1 MLVQSFMHTKASPVL
16 MAWETGAP
24 KAQACAYTA
33 RGTLAIQGTSGANAV
48 LTRFPQTHMA

>member
-1 MLVQSFMHTKASPVL
+1 MLVQSFMHTKASLVL
-16 MAWETGAP
+16 MVWETGAP